1 MNKTIYGNKL
11 AHYAKREPKRLLQLD
26 AFYMPHNDD
35 PDLHPDKDGDV
46 LMAGGTLE
54 LMQEAE
60 VRVLIPTST
69 DKKMAVRQLKKITKW
84 LSKDSAKWLSKNSDL
99 FDLAKPLKKG
109 STTWI

>member
-69 DKKMAVRQLKKITKW
+69 DRKMAVRQLKKITKW
-84 LSKDSAKWLSKNSDL
+84 LSKDSDL
-99 FDLAKPLKKG
+99 FDLAKPLPEEG
-109 STTWI
+109 ETMPF